1 MLYYIEIK
9 EVITLDIIKLGKF
22 IGAIH
27 RRFQTATNHEL
38 TLPGINASNANFL
51 LFISEHERITA
62 KQITSE
68 LAINKGLVSREMTHL
83 ERDGYIARVPNH
95 SDHRATWVSIT
106 PKGLAACETIR
117 QIKQS
122 LWDEV
127 LADMPAA
134 DVENFFNQLA
144 SISERTKKFDSR

>member
-1 MLYYIEIK
+1 M
-9 EVITLDIIKLGKF
+9 DIVKLGKF

-51 LFISEHERITA
+51 LFISEHDRVTA
-62 KQITSE
+62 KQITSD
-68 LAINKGLVSREMTHL
+68 LAINKGLVSREMTRL
-83 ERDGYIARVPNH
+83 EKAGYVTKVPNN

-106 PKGLAACETIR
+106 PKGIAACETIR

-127 LADMPAA
+127 LADTSAT
-134 DVENFFNQLA
+134 DVEELFNQLA
-144 SISERTKKFDSR
+144 SLSERAKKFDHNQ